1 MAKLFIEDTSLV
13 AIGDAIRSKGSTVE
27 TVSLPLIY
35 GSNNVDA
42 DGNTTGESCKYDLFS
57 VVVTIPGASK
67 IKAYVKW
74 CLVSREDGYILNIN
88 ETSKFYGNGSKREE
102 TRTYDG
108 DTITINARSA
118 FGGSQYFYYFKI
130 YGLDASGAEMTSY
143 EVVSGDTKTYSPAE
157 MAEAIRALPTSSGGI
172 TPEGELEITENGT
185 YDVTEYAS
193 AAVNVPTGIF
203 PEGTQH
209 ITENGTYNIAQY
221 ENVLVEVA
229 SSSGGDSEDSDLL
242 MWLVENDGYTDAKKE
257 GFYNDKF
264 TRIGDYAF
272 YFKPIAGTI
281 ELPNVTLIG
290 SYSFASMSMYKFTK
304 FIAPKLTSIGAYA
317 FNQSPYLENIEAEN
331 VEEIYSNVF
340 QGCTALKEVKFPK
353 ITSIGSNA
361 FRSCSSLTK
370 VDLGSNMTSSILT
383 RTFNACSN
391 LTALIL
397 RNADTIVG
405 LGATNAFDSTPI
417 VSGTGYIYVPRALIS
432 TYKTASNWSNYAAQ
446 FRAIE
451 DYPEICG

>member
-1 MAKLFIEDTSLV
+1 MAKLFIEDTSLI
-13 AIGDAIRSKGSTVE
+13 AIGDAIREK
-27 TVSLPLIY
+27 
-35 GSNNVDA
+35 
-42 DGNTTGESCKYDLFS
+42 TGG
-57 VVVTIPGASK
+57 TA
-67 IKAYVKW
+67 
-74 CLVSREDGYILNIN
+74 
-88 ETSKFYGNGSKREE
+88 T
-102 TRTYDG
+102 
-108 DTITINARSA
+108 
-118 FGGSQYFYYFKI
+118 
-130 YGLDASGAEMTSY
+130 M
-143 EVVSGDTKTYSPAE
+143 SPAE
-157 MAEAIRALPTSSGGI
+157 MVTAIENIVATGGETVIGDVGMVGLTYKTTSNLVNTYDVSAYNTKHCFVITRTDYSGGSRYITEVEDGVTKQYYSIGGTDGRLYEYNGSNTSTASPKHCPAVTIDEAGIMTVTSQSYKLGYYAILFYSTGSGEAGGGI
-172 TPEGELEITENGT
+172 TPEGELEITENGS
-185 YDVTEYAS
+185 YDVTNYAS
-193 AAVNVPTGIF
+193 AAVNVPVGVF

-209 ITENGTYNIAQY
+209 ITENGTYNIAEY

-229 SSSGGDSEDSDLL
+229 SSGGGDSEDSDLL

-290 SYSFASMSMYKFTK
+290 SYSFASMTMYKFTK

-317 FNQSPYLENIEAEN
+317 FNPDSYLESIEAEN
-331 VEEIYSNVF
+331 VEEIYSNAF

-361 FRSCSSLTK
+361 FRSCSALTK
-370 VDLGSNMTSSILT
+370 VDLGSNMTASILT

-397 RNADTIVG
+397 RNTDTIVG
-405 LGATNAFDSTPI
+405 LGANNAFDSTPI
-417 VSGTGYIYVPRALIS
+417 ASGTGYIYVPRTLIN
-432 TYKTASNWSNYAAQ
+432 TYKTANNWSNYATQ